1 MIKVG
6 NFIVGS
12 LVMSIFGLLVAN
24 CSGNSK
30 GNDKDTASAPVQE
43 VNRNLRFV
51 SYSYDMIA
59 RYTGSDTVPAPNSR
73 YIHYSGEGILPEA
86 LGDDSSRTLRDTL
99 EKIARVH
106 FADKDT
112 PEPILG
118 DSIELTNLSPAN
130 VDACS
135 SGDSQLSVSL
145 VNPRIAVFDVVTETY
160 DCMAA
165 HGMTNEQVV
174 NYDINH
180 GGIMNLQDL
189 IVPHGETSVTL
200 LLRDNLKLMDIPL
213 LDDLEQVQL
222 SKTFSITSDGLLFI
236 YQPYEI
242 APYSQGIVRV
252 LVPLGDLMEQNLL
265 TDHGRYAFFG
275 TQQ

>member
-1 MIKVG
+1 M
-6 NFIVGS
+6 
-12 LVMSIFGLLVAN
+12 
-24 CSGNSK
+24 
-30 GNDKDTASAPVQE
+30 
-43 VNRNLRFV
+43 
-51 SYSYDMIA
+51 
-59 RYTGSDTVPAPNSR
+59 
-73 YIHYSGEGILPEA
+73 
-86 LGDDSSRTLRDTL
+86 
-99 EKIARVH
+99 
-106 FADKDT
+106 
-112 PEPILG
+112 
-118 DSIELTNLSPAN
+118 
-130 VDACS
+130 
-135 SGDSQLSVSL
+135 
-145 VNPRIAVFDVVTETY
+145 FDVVTETY